1 MLRPILILLLAFWG
15 TTVHADEKDDAA
27 FFMAHFFELDFW
39 DIEGRSFPKVYYWY
53 YKDLLSSRS
62 IEVVDRDRFSSM
74 FPQSAADDR
83 NEQYRQH
90 ASDAI
95 IEFYGPENL
104 GQIVDF
110 FQTPTGQK
118 MLRKAKADNL
128 FRRARY
134 QTSKNGPIEKM
145 KAYVAFSELS
155 RYSEFASSPAG
166 RFFVRETYFL
176 RRKLFHDKMEY
187 SRWYTPPLNRPYIV
201 DILKAD
207 GVLKFPN
214 RIARDALIREIR
226 AASP

>member
-1 MLRPILILLLAFWG
+1 MLRSILILLLALWG
-15 TTVHADEKDDAA
+15 TTVHADEKEDAA
-27 FFMAHFFELDFW
+27 FFMTHFFEPEFW
-39 DIEGRSFPKVYYWY
+39 DVGRRSFLKNTYWY
-53 YKDLLSSRS
+53 YNDLLSSRS
-62 IEVVDRDRFSSM
+62 IEVVDRDRFNSM
-74 FPQSAADDR
+74 FPQSAADDTD
-83 NEQYRQH
+83 EQYRQH

-104 GQIVDF
+104 GQLVDF

-166 RFFVRETYFL
+166 QFFVRETYFL
-176 RRKLFHDKMEY
+176 RRELFHDKQKY
-187 SRWYTPPLNRPYIV
+187 SRWYTPPLDRPYIV

-214 RIARDALIREIR
+214 PTLRDAMIREIK
-226 AASP
+226 AASS